1 MKIAKIVLALS
12 AVYSSSIAFG
22 ATDAAVA
29 TALGGGATV
38 NSSGALTAPS
48 YTVGGATNN
57 NVGAALTALEKKHN
71 TDVAVLRNTSTQ
83 INVKTNT
90 NGTSTAAAL
99 GGGSTYVATT
109 GQITAPNYVLGAKSY
124 NNVGGALQGLNQ
136 SITTMGATVSTVNVK
151 TNTSAAALAAA
162 LGGGATYNSTT
173 GQVTNPKY
181 VLGYVTYNNVVD
193 PE

>member
-1 MKIAKIVLALS
+1 MSLQQNKKGRNMKIAKIVLALS

-124 NNVGGALQGLNQ
+124 NNVGGALQGLSQ
-136 SITTMGATVSTVNVK
+136 SITASHE
-151 TNTSAAALAAA
+151 SAVRNAMQVGEDLHTEIQHHAQLA
-162 LGGGATYNSTT
+162 
-173 GQVTNPKY
+173 KE
-181 VLGYVTYNNVVD
+181 NND
-193 PE
+193 ELQRCSCWD